1 MNKKVLGLLLSGM
14 LVVGMVGCAS
24 TEDIAEEAYNDA
36 KDKVEDNVTDSWEE
50 KNKRLIEEAKEEE
63 AKEKEVRA
71 NKEALAK
78 QVETT
83 IANSMGANY
92 EVAVVIDDNGDCN
105 IGIADTTTIYS
116 GYDKETIKSLSKQY
130 GLESG
135 AISIQENAEAVFV
148 NAGYTNMNVT
158 LMITGADYVP
168 FMVVMHGIATYY

>member
-1 MNKKVLGLLLSGM
+1 MKKMLGLLVCGM
-14 LVVGMVGCAS
+14 LVCGMVGCSS
-24 TEDIAEEAYNDA
+24 TEDIAEDAYNDA
-36 KDKVEDNVTDSWEE
+36 KDKVEDNAEPVEE
-50 KNKRLIEEAKEEE
+50 PKDEVVEPEIVD
-63 AKEKEVRA
+63 EKERA
-71 NKEALAK
+71 NKEALAE

-83 IANSMGANY
+83 IANSMGSNY

-135 AISIQENAEAVFV
+135 AIGIQENAEAVFV
-148 NAGYTNMNVT
+148 NAGYTDMNIT

>member
-1 MNKKVLGLLLSGM
+1 MKKMLSLLVCGM
-14 LVVGMVGCAS
+14 LVVGMVGCDS
-24 TEDIAEEAYNDA
+24 TEDIAEDAYNDT
-36 KDKVEDNVTDSWEE
+36 KDKVEDTAEPTEEPKDEVVEPELVEE
-50 KNKRLIEEAKEEE
+50 KE
-63 AKEKEVRA
+63 RA
-71 NKEALAK
+71 NKEALASDL
-78 QVETT
+78 EST
-83 IANSMGANY
+83 IADSMGANY

-135 AISIQENAEAVFV
+135 AIGIQENAETVFV
-148 NAGYTNMNVT
+148 NAGYTDMNVT

>member
-1 MNKKVLGLLLSGM
+1 MKKMLSLLVCGM
-14 LVVGMVGCAS
+14 LVVGMVGCDS
-24 TEDIAEEAYNDA
+24 TEDIAEDAYNDA
-36 KDKVEDNVTDSWEE
+36 KDKVEDTAEPVEEPKDEVVEPELVEE
-50 KNKRLIEEAKEEE
+50 KE
-63 AKEKEVRA
+63 RA
-71 NKEALAK
+71 NKEALASDL
-78 QVETT
+78 EST

-135 AISIQENAEAVFV
+135 AIGIQENAETVFV

>member
-1 MNKKVLGLLLSGM
+1 MKKMLSLLVYGM
-14 LVVGMVGCAS
+14 LVVGMVGCDS
-24 TEDIAEEAYNDA
+24 TEDIAEDAYNDA
-36 KDKVEDNVTDSWEE
+36 KDKVEDTAEPVEEPKDEVVEPELVEE
-50 KNKRLIEEAKEEE
+50 KE
-63 AKEKEVRA
+63 RA
-71 NKEALAK
+71 NKEALASDL
-78 QVETT
+78 EST

-135 AISIQENAEAVFV
+135 AIGIQENAETVFV

-158 LMITGADYVP
+158 LMMTGADYAP

>member
-1 MNKKVLGLLLSGM
+1 MKKMLSLLVCGM
-14 LVVGMVGCAS
+14 LVVGMVGCDS
-24 TEDIAEEAYNDA
+24 TEDIAEDAYNDA
-36 KDKVEDNVTDSWEE
+36 KDKVEDTAEPVEEPKDEVVEPELVEE
-50 KNKRLIEEAKEEE
+50 KE
-63 AKEKEVRA
+63 RA
-71 NKEALAK
+71 NKEALASDL
-78 QVETT
+78 EST

-135 AISIQENAEAVFV
+135 AIGIQENAETVFV
-148 NAGYTNMNVT
+148 NAGYTDMNVT

>member
-1 MNKKVLGLLLSGM
+1 MKKMLSLLVCGM
-14 LVVGMVGCAS
+14 LVVGMIGCDS
-24 TEDIAEEAYNDA
+24 TEDIAEDAYNDT
-36 KDKVEDNVTDSWEE
+36 KDKVEDTAEPVEEPKDEVVEPELVEE
-50 KNKRLIEEAKEEE
+50 KE
-63 AKEKEVRA
+63 RA
-71 NKEALAK
+71 NKEALASDL
-78 QVETT
+78 EST

-135 AISIQENAEAVFV
+135 AIGIQENAETVFV

>member
-1 MNKKVLGLLLSGM
+1 MKKMLSLLVCGM
-14 LVVGMVGCAS
+14 LVVGMVGCDS
-24 TEDIAEEAYNDA
+24 TEDTAEDAYNDA
-36 KDKVEDNVTDSWEE
+36 KDKVEDTAEPVEEPKDEVVEPELVEE
-50 KNKRLIEEAKEEE
+50 KE
-63 AKEKEVRA
+63 RA
-71 NKEALAK
+71 NKEALASDL
-78 QVETT
+78 EST

-135 AISIQENAEAVFV
+135 AIGIQQNAETVFV
-148 NAGYTNMNVT
+148 NAGYTDMNVT

>member
-1 MNKKVLGLLLSGM
+1 MKKMLSLLVCGM
-14 LVVGMVGCAS
+14 LVVGMVGCDS
-24 TEDIAEEAYNDA
+24 TEDIAEDAYNDT
-36 KDKVEDNVTDSWEE
+36 KDKVEDTAEPTEEPKDEVVEPELVEE
-50 KNKRLIEEAKEEE
+50 KE
-63 AKEKEVRA
+63 RA
-71 NKEALAK
+71 NKEALASDL
-78 QVETT
+78 EST
-83 IANSMGANY
+83 IADSMGANY

-135 AISIQENAEAVFV
+135 AIGIQENAETVFV

>member
-1 MNKKVLGLLLSGM
+1 MKKMLSLLVCGILI
-14 LVVGMVGCAS
+14 VGMVGCNS
-24 TEDIAEEAYNDA
+24 TEDIAEDAYNDA
-36 KDKVEDNVTDSWEE
+36 KDKVEDTAEPAEEPKDEVVEPELVEE
-50 KNKRLIEEAKEEE
+50 KE
-63 AKEKEVRA
+63 RA
-71 NKEALAK
+71 NKEALASDL
-78 QVETT
+78 EST

-135 AISIQENAEAVFV
+135 AIGIQENAETVFV
-148 NAGYTNMNVT
+148 NAGYTDMNIT

>member
-1 MNKKVLGLLLSGM
+1 MKKMLSLLVCGM
-14 LVVGMVGCAS
+14 LVVGMVGCDS
-24 TEDIAEEAYNDA
+24 TEDIAEDAYNDA
-36 KDKVEDNVTDSWEE
+36 KDKVEDTAEPAEEPKDEVVEPELVEE
-50 KNKRLIEEAKEEE
+50 KE
-63 AKEKEVRA
+63 RA
-71 NKEALAK
+71 NKEALASDL
-78 QVETT
+78 EST

-135 AISIQENAEAVFV
+135 AIGIQKNAEEVFV
-148 NAGYTNMNVT
+148 NAGYTDMNVT

>member
-1 MNKKVLGLLLSGM
+1 MKKMLSLLVCGM
-14 LVVGMVGCAS
+14 LVVGMVGCDS
-24 TEDIAEEAYNDA
+24 TEDIAEDAYNDA
-36 KDKVEDNVTDSWEE
+36 KDKVEDNAEPVEEPKDEVVEPEVVEE
-50 KNKRLIEEAKEEE
+50 KE
-63 AKEKEVRA
+63 RA
-71 NKEALAK
+71 NKEALASDL
-78 QVETT
+78 EST

-135 AISIQENAEAVFV
+135 AIGIQENAETVFV

>member
-1 MNKKVLGLLLSGM
+1 MKKMLSLLVCGM
-14 LVVGMVGCAS
+14 LVVGMVGCDS
-24 TEDIAEEAYNDA
+24 TEDIAEDAYNDA
-36 KDKVEDNVTDSWEE
+36 KDKVEDTAEPVEE
-50 KNKRLIEEAKEEE
+50 PKDEVVEPEVVD
-63 AKEKEVRA
+63 EKERA
-71 NKEALAK
+71 NKEALASDL
-78 QVETT
+78 EST

-135 AISIQENAEAVFV
+135 AISIQENAETVFV

>member
-1 MNKKVLGLLLSGM
+1 MKKMLSLLVCGM
-14 LVVGMVGCAS
+14 LVVGMVGCDS
-24 TEDIAEEAYNDA
+24 TEDIAEDAYNDA
-36 KDKVEDNVTDSWEE
+36 KDKVEDTAEPVEEPKDEVVEPELVEE
-50 KNKRLIEEAKEEE
+50 KE
-63 AKEKEVRA
+63 RA
-71 NKEALAK
+71 NKEALASDL
-78 QVETT
+78 EST
-83 IANSMGANY
+83 IADSMGANY

-135 AISIQENAEAVFV
+135 AIGIQENAETVFI
-148 NAGYTNMNVT
+148 NAGYTDMNVT

>member
-1 MNKKVLGLLLSGM
+1 MKKMLSLLVCGM
-14 LVVGMVGCAS
+14 LVVGMIGCESA
-24 TEDIAEEAYNDA
+24 EDTAEDAYEAA
-36 KDKVEDNVTDSWEE
+36 KDKVEDTAEPVEEPKDEVVEPELVEE
-50 KNKRLIEEAKEEE
+50 KE
-63 AKEKEVRA
+63 RA
-71 NKEALAK
+71 NKEALASDL
-78 QVETT
+78 EST

-135 AISIQENAEAVFV
+135 AIGIQENAETVFV

>member
-1 MNKKVLGLLLSGM
+1 MKKMLSLLVCGM
-14 LVVGMVGCAS
+14 LVISMVGCDS
-24 TEDIAEEAYNDA
+24 TEDIAEDAYNDA
-36 KDKVEDNVTDSWEE
+36 KDKVEDTAEPAEEPKDEVVEPELVEE
-50 KNKRLIEEAKEEE
+50 KE
-63 AKEKEVRA
+63 RA
-71 NKEALAK
+71 NKEALASDL
-78 QVETT
+78 EST

-135 AISIQENAEAVFV
+135 AISIQENAETVFV

>member
-1 MNKKVLGLLLSGM
+1 MKKMLSLLVCGM
-14 LVVGMVGCAS
+14 LVVGMIGCDS
-24 TEDIAEEAYNDA
+24 TEDIAEDAYNDA
-36 KDKVEDNVTDSWEE
+36 KDKVEDTAEPVEE
-50 KNKRLIEEAKEEE
+50 PKDEVVEPEVVD
-63 AKEKEVRA
+63 EKERA
-71 NKEALAK
+71 NKEALASDL
-78 QVETT
+78 EST

-135 AISIQENAEAVFV
+135 AIGIQENAETVFV

>member
-1 MNKKVLGLLLSGM
+1 MKKMLSLLVCGM
-14 LVVGMVGCAS
+14 LVVGMVGCDS
-24 TEDIAEEAYNDA
+24 TEDIAEDAYNDA
-36 KDKVEDNVTDSWEE
+36 KDKVEDTAEPVEE
-50 KNKRLIEEAKEEE
+50 PKDEVVEPEVVD
-63 AKEKEVRA
+63 EKERA
-71 NKEALAK
+71 NKEALASDL
-78 QVETT
+78 EST

-135 AISIQENAEAVFV
+135 AIGIQENAETVFV

>member
-1 MNKKVLGLLLSGM
+1 MKKMLSLLVCGM
-14 LVVGMVGCAS
+14 LVFGMVGCDS
-24 TEDIAEEAYNDA
+24 TEDIAEDAYNDA
-36 KDKVEDNVTDSWEE
+36 KDKVEDTAEPVEEPKDEVVEPELVEE
-50 KNKRLIEEAKEEE
+50 KE
-63 AKEKEVRA
+63 RA
-71 NKEALAK
+71 NKEALASDL
-78 QVETT
+78 EST

-135 AISIQENAEAVFV
+135 AIGIQENAETVFV
-148 NAGYTNMNVT
+148 NAGYTDMNVT

>member
-1 MNKKVLGLLLSGM
+1 MRKMLSLLVCGM
-14 LVVGMVGCAS
+14 LVVGMVGCDS
-24 TEDIAEEAYNDA
+24 TEDIAEDAYNDA
-36 KDKVEDNVTDSWEE
+36 KDKVEDTAEPVEEPKDEVVEPELVEE
-50 KNKRLIEEAKEEE
+50 K
-63 AKEKEVRA
+63 EKA
-71 NKEALAK
+71 NKEALASDL
-78 QVETT
+78 EST

-105 IGIADTTTIYS
+105 IGIADTTTIYN

-135 AISIQENAEAVFV
+135 AIGIQENAETVFV

>member
-1 MNKKVLGLLLSGM
+1 MKKMLSLLVCGM
-14 LVVGMVGCAS
+14 LVVGMIGCES
-24 TEDIAEEAYNDA
+24 TEDTA
-36 KDKVEDNVTDSWEE
+36 VEDNAVPMEDTAEPVEEPKDEVVEPGPTDE
-50 KNKRLIEEAKEEE
+50 
-63 AKEKEVRA
+63 EVRA

-83 IANSMGANY
+83 IANSMGSNY
-92 EVAVVIDDNGDCN
+92 EVAVVIADDGNCN

-148 NAGYTNMNVT
+148 NAGYTDMNVT

>member
-1 MNKKVLGLLLSGM
+1 MKKMLSLLVCGM
-14 LVVGMVGCAS
+14 LVVGMVGCDS
-24 TEDIAEEAYNDA
+24 TENIAEDAYNDA
-36 KDKVEDNVTDSWEE
+36 KDKVEDTAEPVEEPKDEVVEPELVEE
-50 KNKRLIEEAKEEE
+50 KE
-63 AKEKEVRA
+63 RA
-71 NKEALAK
+71 NKEALASDL
-78 QVETT
+78 EST

-105 IGIADTTTIYS
+105 IGIADTTTVYS

-135 AISIQENAEAVFV
+135 AIGIQENAETVFV

>member
-1 MNKKVLGLLLSGM
+1 MKKMLSLLVCSM
-14 LVVGMVGCAS
+14 LVVGMVGCDS
-24 TEDIAEEAYNDA
+24 TEDIAEDAYNDA
-36 KDKVEDNVTDSWEE
+36 KDKVEDTAEPAEEPKDEVVEPEVVEE
-50 KNKRLIEEAKEEE
+50 KE
-63 AKEKEVRA
+63 RA
-71 NKEALAK
+71 NKEALASDL
-78 QVETT
+78 EST

-135 AISIQENAEAVFV
+135 AIGIQENAETVFV
-148 NAGYTNMNVT
+148 NAGYTDMNVT

>member
-1 MNKKVLGLLLSGM
+1 MKKMLSLLVCGM
-14 LVVGMVGCAS
+14 LVVGMIGCESA
-24 TEDIAEEAYNDA
+24 EDTAEEAYNDA
-36 KDKVEDNVTDSWEE
+36 KDKVEDTAEPVEEPKDEVVEPGPTDE
-50 KNKRLIEEAKEEE
+50 
-63 AKEKEVRA
+63 EVRA

-92 EVAVVIDDNGDCN
+92 EVAAVIDDDGNCN
-105 IGIADTTTIYS
+105 IAIADTTTIYS
-116 GYDKETIKSLSKQY
+116 GYDKETIKAMSKQY

-135 AISIQENAEAVFV
+135 AIGIQENAETVFV
-148 NAGYTNMNVT
+148 NAGYTDMNVT

>member
-1 MNKKVLGLLLSGM
+1 MKKMLSLLVCGM
-14 LVVGMVGCAS
+14 LVVGMIGCDS
-24 TEDIAEEAYNDA
+24 TEDTAKDAYEAA
-36 KDKVEDNVTDSWEE
+36 KDKVEDTAEPVEEPKDEVVEPEIVEE
-50 KNKRLIEEAKEEE
+50 KE
-63 AKEKEVRA
+63 RA
-71 NKEALAK
+71 NKEALASDL
-78 QVETT
+78 EST

-135 AISIQENAEAVFV
+135 AIGIQENAETVFV

>member
-1 MNKKVLGLLLSGM
+1 MKKMLSLLVCGM
-14 LVVGMVGCAS
+14 LVVGMVGCDS
-24 TEDIAEEAYNDA
+24 TEDIAEDAYNDA
-36 KDKVEDNVTDSWEE
+36 KDKVEDTAEPVEE
-50 KNKRLIEEAKEEE
+50 PKDEVVEPEVVDKEEI
-63 AKEKEVRA
+63 A
-71 NKEALAK
+71 NKKSLASDL
-78 QVETT
+78 ENT

-135 AISIQENAEAVFV
+135 AIGIQENAETVFV

>member
-1 MNKKVLGLLLSGM
+1 MKKMLSLLVCGI

-36 KDKVEDNVTDSWEE
+36 KDKVEDDATVEEPKDEVVEPGPTDS
-50 KNKRLIEEAKEEE
+50 
-63 AKEKEVRA
+63 EVRA
-71 NKEALAK
+71 NKEALAE
-78 QVETT
+78 QIQTT

-116 GYDKETIKSLSKQY
+116 GYDKETIKAMSKQY

-135 AISIQENAEAVFV
+135 AIGIQENAETVFV
-148 NAGYTNMNVT
+148 NAGYTDMNVT

>member
-1 MNKKVLGLLLSGM
+1 MKKMLSLLVCGM
-14 LVVGMVGCAS
+14 LVIGMVGCNS
-24 TEDIAEEAYNDA
+24 TEDIAEDAYNDA
-36 KDKVEDNVTDSWEE
+36 KDKVEDTAEPAEEPEDEVVEPELVEE
-50 KNKRLIEEAKEEE
+50 KE
-63 AKEKEVRA
+63 RA
-71 NKEALAK
+71 NKEALASDL
-78 QVETT
+78 EST

-135 AISIQENAEAVFV
+135 AIGIQENAETVFV

>member
-1 MNKKVLGLLLSGM
+1 MKKMLSLLVCGM
-14 LVVGMVGCAS
+14 LVVGMVGCNS
-24 TEDIAEEAYNDA
+24 TEDIAEDAYNDA
-36 KDKVEDNVTDSWEE
+36 KDKVEDTAEPVEEPKDEVVEPELVEE
-50 KNKRLIEEAKEEE
+50 KE
-63 AKEKEVRA
+63 RA
-71 NKEALAK
+71 NKEALASDL
-78 QVETT
+78 EST

-135 AISIQENAEAVFV
+135 AIGIQENAETVFV

>member
-1 MNKKVLGLLLSGM
+1 MKKMLSLLVCGM
-14 LVVGMVGCAS
+14 LVFGMVGCESA
-24 TEDIAEEAYNDA
+24 EDTAKDAYEDA
-36 KDKVEDNVTDSWEE
+36 KDKVEDTAEPVEEPKDEVVEPELVEE
-50 KNKRLIEEAKEEE
+50 KE
-63 AKEKEVRA
+63 RA
-71 NKEALAK
+71 NKEALASDL
-78 QVETT
+78 EST

-135 AISIQENAEAVFV
+135 AIGIQENAETVFV